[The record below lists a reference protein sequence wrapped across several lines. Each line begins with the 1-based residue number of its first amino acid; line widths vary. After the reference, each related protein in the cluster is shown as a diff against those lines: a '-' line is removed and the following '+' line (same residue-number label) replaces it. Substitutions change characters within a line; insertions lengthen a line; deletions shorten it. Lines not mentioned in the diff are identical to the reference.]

1 MCAAKHVQT
10 NSGLF
15 ILFSFNVGLFSVNSC
30 QFNVYDKFQTQEAV
44 KNESREGLSKIVNC
58 QIKHILHTLCVV
70 STSDETTKWHL
81 FDF

>member
-30 QFNVYDKFQTQEAV
+30 EFNVYGKFQTQEAV
-44 KNESREGLSKIVNC
+44 KNESREG
-58 QIKHILHTLCVV
+58 
-70 STSDETTKWHL
+70 
-81 FDF
+81 